1 LIYKLKR
8 EEDNHMTITA
18 KVQKTFDN
26 GKVKA
31 ICDVTLDGSF
41 TVHGVK
47 VIEGERGLF
56 VSMPNTVYTD
66 KNGDK
71 KYQDV
76 FHPVNADA
84 RKALIDTVTKA
95 YEQIAQ
101 SQEEELPFGPQM

>member
-1 LIYKLKR
+1 MVI
-8 EEDNHMTITA
+8 IA
-18 KVQKTFDN
+18 KVQKTFEN

-31 ICDVTLDGSF
+31 ICDVTLEGSY

-56 VSMPNTVYTD
+56 VAMPSTSYTY

-76 FHPVNADA
+76 FHPINSDA
-84 RKALIDTVTKA
+84 RKALIESVLIA
-95 YEQIAQ
+95 YEQSIAPK
-101 SQEEELPFGPQM
+101 ENELPFAPQM